1 MSISMTVAFYRK
13 MTQCFYAL
21 LIFCLHLFKT
31 CAIRFLSTTRIDN
44 GDSFVYFLFNLS
56 LDKKKAQRHFFITK
70 KSHKSTQNTNFLH
83 IDIEIEE
90 SRLYLEEKYYSQ
102 FAFLWKNFQKLI
114 IEMTCEM
121 NKQTETN
128 IQKTEIQRHFN
139 DSQLWKWN
147 AWATLSSSSLSLS
160 CEMWMKWREMLFP

>member
-1 MSISMTVAFYRK
+1 MCYS
-13 MTQCFYAL
+13 L
-21 LIFCLHLFKT
+21 LVNHSNWQRWLFCLLPFQ
-31 CAIRFLSTTRIDN
+31 
-44 GDSFVYFLFNLS
+44 FVS
-56 LDKKKAQRHFFITK
+56 WQKKKAQRHFFITK

-83 IDIEIEE
+83 IDIETEE
-90 SRLYLEEKYYSQ
+90 SQLYLEEKYYSQ

-121 NKQTETN
+121 NEQTETN

>member
-1 MSISMTVAFYRK
+1 MTVAFYRK

-21 LIFCLHLFKT
+21 LIFRLHLFNT

-83 IDIEIEE
+83 IDIETEE
-90 SRLYLEEKYYSQ
+90 SQLYLEEKYYSQ
-102 FAFLWKNFQKLI
+102 FAFL
-114 IEMTCEM
+114 
-121 NKQTETN
+121 
-128 IQKTEIQRHFN
+128 
-139 DSQLWKWN
+139 
-147 AWATLSSSSLSLS
+147 
-160 CEMWMKWREMLFP
+160 